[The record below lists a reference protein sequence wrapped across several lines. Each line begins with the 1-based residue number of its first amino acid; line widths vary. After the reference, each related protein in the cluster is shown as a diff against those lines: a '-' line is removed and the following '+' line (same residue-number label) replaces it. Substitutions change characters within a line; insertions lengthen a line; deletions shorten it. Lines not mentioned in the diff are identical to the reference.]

1 MAEAGVCKCGFEGR
15 AAVAGYARMVLASA
29 MVVTTA
35 MAAGAAALDPR
46 PAEYETI
53 VPFVFWAILALTLA
67 TDVAAVW
74 ANVRLADCSRGAHL
88 TATGAW
94 PWLFLL
100 IVFSAVPVLFAAGPS
115 MPAVVLEIYLLGRI
129 VIEGTF
135 AGHRA
140 GMFADSDPDTLDPE
154 VTLRCMRTAIRYA
167 GVRVGDDIVR
177 HDLGC
182 RGHRAKLGRT
192 NDPDGALDHRFRA
205 AVRRGLPCLAGH
217 GRRLSA
223 IATRRPRSVLPR

>member
-140 GMFADSDPDTLDPE
+140 GS
-154 VTLRCMRTAIRYA
+154 
-167 GVRVGDDIVR
+167 
-177 HDLGC
+177 C